1 VYGYLLFLGTYTII
15 GIAIN
20 SRGDKMNRIA
30 LKIKE
35 ARKKSGLTEK
45 QLAKKCG
52 FSVGY
57 IIQIESGKK
66 IINEKAADKILNA
79 LGEKAEMLEDTS
91 ARQEAVED
99 KKVTK
104 PVDQKVNYSLQ
115 PNAQWASALAGVL
128 HKYPIVDCYT
138 NKVVA
143 HKELPIIN
151 NKVEGHKPDR
161 LMFVRASNN
170 EMEALRIE
178 MGDVVMVL
186 VAHEVQNNSLYLLEV
201 GGKRIIRR
209 LRKENNKLRLS
220 KGLEG
225 ESPHLIDLK
234 TATIIGKCIKVEFEV

>member
-1 VYGYLLFLGTYTII
+1 
-15 GIAIN
+15 
-20 SRGDKMNRIA
+20 MNRIA

-66 IINEKAADKILNA
+66 IINEKAADKILKA
-79 LGEKAEMLEDTS
+79 LGEQPEMLEDTS
-91 ARQEAVED
+91 ARQEVEKS

-104 PVDQKVNYSLQ
+104 SAEQKTNYSVQ

-128 HKYPIVDCYT
+128 QKYPVVDCYT

-178 MGDVVMVL
+178 MGDVVMVMQT
-186 VAHEVQNNSLYLLEV
+186 HEIQNNSLYLLEV

-220 KGLEG
+220 KGTME
-225 ESPHLIDLK
+225 EAPHLIDLK
-234 TATIIGKCIKVEFEV
+234 TATIIGKCIKIEFEV